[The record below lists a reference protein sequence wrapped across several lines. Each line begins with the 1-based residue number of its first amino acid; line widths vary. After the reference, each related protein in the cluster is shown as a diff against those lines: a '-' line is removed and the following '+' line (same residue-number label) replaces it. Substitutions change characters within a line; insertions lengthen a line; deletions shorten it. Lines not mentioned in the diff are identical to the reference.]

1 MQAAASPVKQRISVC
16 SWTRRRRRVNPQIFL
31 LLQKMVINSWSWWS
45 VVGSNEQR
53 HKAKRVEWNWGGR
66 EGGKGRGKD
75 CRGPAFAIFLI
86 KVSNG
91 QTDRRIAVLS
101 CCFRLASSR
110 VRVESSRAELSGA
123 LNEHLTVLMV
133 LCCPLPLR
141 ILNCILMAF
150 HFLCAFGRGT
160 GTRCCCQ
167 VLILFALT
175 RVKLE

>member
-1 MQAAASPVKQRISVC
+1 MCRP
-16 SWTRRRRRVNPQIFL
+16 RRRPL
-31 LLQKMVINSWSWWS
+31 NSAFRF
-45 VVGSNEQR
+45 VVGHGGGGASIHKYFCCSKKWSLIVGRGGPWWAPMSNVIKQNGLNEI
-53 HKAKRVEWNWGGR
+53 GGP
-66 EGGKGRGKD
+66 GGKGRGKD
-75 CRGPAFAIFLI
+75 CRGPAVAIFLI

-91 QTDRRIAVLS
+91 QTDSSPFLLLQA
-101 CCFRLASSR
+101 RLKPS
-110 VRVESSRAELSGA
+110 SSRAELSGA